1 MKKVV
6 RIVWIGALTGLA
18 FLAACCSTKGLTRAE
33 KKQLKKDRD
42 SIQQILD
49 MHWMSTPEDNPVAL
63 AEYEAE
69 HNRLQYQIDSINFRL
84 GKKVDIEQS
93 KQRLEQSKQEVEMSK
108 QGITLR
114 QRIDELKN
122 AIRMRE
128 GACVY
133 GSPEVIKEYGKKT
146 QEMRDELEKLESQ
159 LEKIEKK

>member
-42 SIQQILD
+42 SIQEILKIHE
-49 MHWMSTPEDNPVAL
+49 MATHEDNPVAL

-69 HNRLQYQIDSINFRL
+69 SNRLRYQIDSINFRL
-84 GKKVDIEQS
+84 GKNVDIEQS
-93 KQRLEQSKQEVEMSK
+93 KQRLELSKQEVEMSK
-108 QGITLR
+108 QGTTLR

-133 GSPEVIKEYGKKT
+133 GSPEVIQAYGKKT
-146 QEMRDELEKLESQ
+146 QEMRDELEKLENQ
-159 LEKIEKK
+159 LEQIEKK

>member
-1 MKKVV
+1 M
-6 RIVWIGALTGLA
+6 TGLA

-42 SIQQILD
+42 SIQQVLD
-49 MHWMSTPEDNPVAL
+49 FKMMVDPGADPVAV
-63 AEYEAE
+63 AEYDAE
-69 HNRLQYQIDSINFRL
+69 INCLRYQIDSINFRL
-84 GKKVDIEQS
+84 GKNVDIEQS

-108 QGITLR
+108 QGTTLR

-133 GSPEVIKEYGKKT
+133 GSPEVIQAYGKKT
-146 QEMRDELEKLESQ
+146 QEMRDELEKLENQLEQ
-159 LEKIEKK
+159 LEKK